1 MSQVQ
6 PVARWLG
13 RAVGVDLHR
22 DFCVIAICEEG
33 LTYSAGRVPM
43 TAEGLESLVASLQ
56 PTDRVV
62 MEVSGGA
69 WEVARRVEPHVN
81 RVVVVS
87 PDDTG
92 IAQART
98 KTDKL
103 DARTLAYLLW
113 KGQLDTVWVPD
124 ERARVLR
131 RRLSRREQ
139 LVHARS
145 RVKNEV
151 HAILVRRVQ
160 GKPPCSDLFGVKGRK
175 WLRAVARDLPPE
187 EAETV

>member
-1 MSQVQ
+1 
-6 PVARWLG
+6 
-13 RAVGVDLHR
+13 
-22 DFCVIAICEEG
+22 
-33 LTYSAGRVPM
+33 
-43 TAEGLESLVASLQ
+43 
-56 PTDRVV
+56 V

-69 WEVARRVEPHVN
+69 WEVARRLEGRVN

-151 HAILVRRVQ
+151 HAMLMRRVQ
-160 GKPPCSDLFGVKGRK
+160 GKPRALICSGSSTSPGRSAPSTSESDP
-175 WLRAVARDLPPE
+175 AVGTARRSSRPP
-187 EAETV
+187 ASSRSCSGACSPASRTTPTSSPR

>member
-1 MSQVQ
+1 MIVVSQVQ
-6 PVARWLG
+6 PVVPWLG
-13 RAVGVDLHR
+13 RAVGLDLHR
-22 DFCVIAICEEG
+22 DFCVITICEEG

-43 TAEGLESLVASLQ
+43 TAEGWESMVASLQ

-69 WEVARRVEPHVN
+69 WEVARRLDPHVN

-103 DARTLAYLLW
+103 DARRLAYLLW
-113 KGQLDTVWVPD
+113 KRQLDTVWVPD

-131 RRLSRREQ
+131 RRLSRREH

-151 HAILVRRVQ
+151 HATLMQRVA
-160 GKPPCSDLFGVKGRK
+160 GKPPCS
-175 WLRAVARDLPPE
+175 
-187 EAETV
+187 